1 MIIELSRTEA
11 AGLALTVGEVYAAAF
26 DYPDSAI
33 ATFAQSYRR
42 CVAEYDGARVLVAR
56 TGSEIVA
63 FAYGFTFQSGHWW
76 PDRVLPALIGAGHQ
90 EWGQDAFELV
100 ELAVHPDHQG
110 RGTGTALLGHLLHTT
125 PHRRTLLGTGATNP
139 ARRLY
144 HRTGFVD
151 LVPGFH
157 YSRGGPPQVIM
168 GYDHLRAT

>member
-1 MIIELSRTEA
+1 MIIELTRTEA
-11 AGLALTVGEVYAAAF
+11 AGLAPQVGAVYTAAF
-26 DYPDSAI
+26 DCPDSAI
-33 ATFAQSYRR
+33 APFAQSYRR
-42 CVAEYDGARVLVAR
+42 CVSGYDGARVAVAR
-56 TGSEIVA
+56 SGSEVVA
-63 FAYGFTFQSGHWW
+63 FAYGFTFQTGHWW
-76 PDRVLPALIGAGHQ
+76 PDQVLPALIETGHQ

-110 RGTGTALLGHLLHTT
+110 RGTGTALLNHLLHTT

-151 LVPGFH
+151 LVSEFR